1 MQGLLADWQRGTELD
16 GSVYRVAE
24 TIPVNGIQFD
34 PEAFMTRLKA
44 EKSDVLPKALY

>member
-1 MQGLLADWQRGTELD
+1 MQGLLADWQLGTELD

>member
-1 MQGLLADWQRGTELD
+1 MQGLLADWQLGTELD
-16 GSVYRVAE
+16 GCVYRVAE